1 MPAPAAADAGLV
13 AAWLDAEP
21 EWRIARVFL
30 PQAREARY
38 EAWLA
43 FEHALR
49 ETAWRVRDARVAQ
62 AKLGWWLEEIGYAR
76 AGAARHPLL
85 QRLLALDAL
94 PAFADGG
101 AERIL
106 RGAAHA
112 VALESPADT
121 DTLLAAFVAL
131 EQPLAEARAR
141 LAGMA
146 ATDVA
151 GVRGLA
157 AARVLAE
164 CRHWSR
170 FALPQR
176 ARLPLDLLA
185 RAGATRDAALEQ
197 GPALSL
203 ALGDALMPRI
213 EEALTA
219 GTPAVLDEA
228 ALRIGRAIGRAHGG
242 RARRFAGAQ
251 LAFALWRLARRQP
264 RA

>member
-1 MPAPAAADAGLV
+1 MALPVATDADPV
-13 AAWLDAEP
+13 AAWLGAEP

-30 PQAREARY
+30 PQAREARF
-38 EAWLA
+38 EAWSA

-49 ETAWRVRDARVAQ
+49 EAVWRVRDARVAQ
-62 AKLGWWLEEIGYAR
+62 AKLGWWLEEIGQAR
-76 AGAARHPLL
+76 SGAARHPLL
-85 QRLLALDAL
+85 QRLVALDAL

-112 VALESPADT
+112 AALESPADV
-121 DTLLAAFVAL
+121 DALLAAFVAL

-141 LAGMA
+141 LAG
-146 ATDVA
+146 ATASDVA

-157 AARVLAE
+157 AARVLLE
-164 CRHWSR
+164 CRHWAR

-185 RAGATRDAALEQ
+185 REGATRDAALER
-197 GPALSL
+197 GAALSM
-203 ALGDALMPRI
+203 ALGNALMPRI
-213 EEALTA
+213 EEALAA
-219 GTPAVLDEA
+219 GTAAVLDEA
-228 ALRIGRAIGRAHGG
+228 ALRIGHAIGRAHGA
-242 RARRFAGAQ
+242 RARPFAGAQ

-264 RA
+264 HA